1 MQFNALLRTPIVAI
15 NEYNYHVMQ
24 VSSESQEVFGTLLG
38 TVATGTALQVLWF
51 LLRENQDS
59 HVRMNALLQFLQP
72 ILERTNKDIVQV
84 FFEGENLGI
93 FLKVG
98 D

>member
-1 MQFNALLRTPIVAI
+1 
-15 NEYNYHVMQ
+15 MQ

-59 HVRMNALLQFLQP
+59 HVRMNALLQLLQP